1 MNLRGQEQNE
11 SGYAMAALLVA
22 IAVMTVL
29 LSVAMPVWRHEMQRE
44 REAELVFRGEQ
55 YVRAID
61 LFQRKYPGTSPP
73 SIDVL
78 VSQKFLRK
86 KYKDPMIEDG
96 EFRLIY
102 AGQAQATPGAPGAPG
117 QEGTSRQPGVT
128 PTVEQQGR
136 GTRQPRT
143 TPGGEVPGSRRAGQS
158 GAQQPGFGVGGIIG
172 VASKSKEKSILI
184 YKGRSKY
191 EEWPFVFA
199 NIGAQPGGPGGASRP
214 GFPGGQPRPGQPGRP
229 GQQRPGQ
236 PDRPG
241 QVGPG
246 IVRPGTDRPP
256 VQRPPGSGPIPR

>member
-1 MNLRGQEQNE
+1 
-11 SGYAMAALLVA
+11 MAALLVA
-22 IAVMTVL
+22 VAVLTVL

-44 REAELVFRGEQ
+44 REAELAFRGEQ

-73 SIDVL
+73 SLDVL

-86 KYKDPMIEDG
+86 KYKDPMTEDG

-102 AGQAQATPGAPGAPG
+102 AGQGQTTPGTPGQG
-117 QEGTSRQPGVT
+117 QEGGAAGQPGVT
-128 PTVEQQGR
+128 PSVQQQGR
-136 GTRQPRT
+136 GTREPRT
-143 TPGGEVPGSRRAGQS
+143 PGAQRPGQQGP
-158 GAQQPGFGVGGIIG
+158 QQPGFGVGGIIG
-172 VASKSKEKSILI
+172 VASKSKEKSIRI
-184 YKGRSKY
+184 YKGRTKY

-241 QVGPG
+241 PIGPG

-256 VQRPPGSGPIPR
+256 IQRPPPGSGPIPRQ

>member
-1 MNLRGQEQNE
+1 
-11 SGYAMAALLVA
+11 MAALLVG
-22 IAVMTVL
+22 IAVLTVL
-29 LSVAMPVWRHEMQRE
+29 LSVAMPVWRHQMQRE

-102 AGQAQATPGAPGAPG
+102 AGQQGQATPGAPG
-117 QEGTSRQPGVT
+117 QEGGARQPGQRGVT
-128 PTVEQQGR
+128 PSVQQQGR
-136 GTRQPRT
+136 GTREPRT
-143 TPGGEVPGSRRAGQS
+143 IGGEVPGTRRGGQS
-158 GAQQPGFGVGGIIG
+158 GAQQPGFGVGGIVG

-184 YKGRSKY
+184 YKGRTKY

-241 QVGPG
+241 QIGPG
-246 IVRPGTDRPP
+246 IMRPGTERPP
-256 VQRPPGSGPIPR
+256 VRRPPGSGPIPRQ